1 MPLNIGDKWGVKLN
15 WNFFLVNFLNTWS
28 ISELWRWKPTPYALK
43 DSYRFLSLYFLW
55 TPLPAPEYPDFE
67 SIIIL
72 LNLIK
77 FFLNKGNRGSNIDVG

>member
-1 MPLNIGDKWGVKLN
+1 M
-15 WNFFLVNFLNTWS
+15 
-28 ISELWRWKPTPYALK
+28 PYALSDPYK
-43 DSYRFLSLYFLW
+43 LSFLYFLC